1 MFWGK
6 NIKVNETVDIDTEF
20 IGQFLTIQTATL
32 KDCDNSQYYLSIISK
47 NDSFKLCCLNQH
59 RIFSIVSST
68 FTIEKGMKL
77 KLEGGKKGF
86 ISLTGFVENVN
97 EEDKEEDEEEEE
109 DDDVLKEEEEEE
121 KDTKF
126 LGNKTKAETEIEHKE
141 TPNKQIKQVITPNKQ
156 VTPNKQQTPIMNK
169 THQEQN
175 TKKSN
180 QGSFIKNKSANKS
193 STKTG
198 NQSVN
203 KSSTKFNKK

>member
-6 NIKVNETVDIDTEF
+6 NIRVNETVDIDTEF

-68 FTIEKGMKL
+68 FTIEKGMQL
-77 KLEGGKKGF
+77 KLEGGKKGY
-86 ISLTGFVENVN
+86 ISLTGFIENVN
-97 EEDKEEDEEEEE
+97 EEDKEEDEEEEDE
-109 DDDVLKEEEEEE
+109 DVLKEEEEE

-175 TKKSN
+175 AKKSN
-180 QGSFIKNKSANKS
+180 QGSFIKNISENKS